1 MEDLLEPTTT
11 FLHEDVEVV
20 HTGRKAKRSLKNNR
34 VDERVEITPA
44 NSSNGIWKKWVRE
57 TDLYKIE

>member
-1 MEDLLEPTTT
+1 MEVSSEQTPT

-20 HTGRKAKRSLKNNR
+20 QTGRTAKRNLKNNR

-44 NSSNGIWKKWVRE
+44 NSTNGIWKKWVRE
-57 TDLYKIE
+57 TDLYKIQ

>member
-20 HTGRKAKRSLKNNR
+20 QTGRKAKRSLKNNR

-57 TDLYKIE
+57 TDLYKNE